1 MPIDFQS
8 LGAVQEV
15 TGSCH
20 LIRVGERRLLLDC
33 GMFQGGRNNAQHNRD
48 PFLFDPATIDAVI
61 LSHAHIDHS
70 GRIPIL
76 VSSGFRGP
84 IYTHPATKDLA
95 RILLKDSAFLH
106 EKETEWENRK
116 RERKGLPLV
125 EPLYTQQD
133 AATAMRQFKVLHYA
147 RPTKIL
153 PGVTV
158 CLHDAG
164 HILGSAIVELKLSDA
179 GVTRTVVFSGDLGHI
194 DAPILRDPVRL
205 ERADL
210 VVMES
215 TYGDRLHRPWDATRE
230 ELIEVIAAARHDKG
244 NILIP
249 SFVVGRSQLLLY
261 WFARYFKEANLE
273 NWQIFL
279 DSPLAIEASNIYVRH
294 SSLYDEAAA
303 ALWAGLDGQ
312 PLLPNLRLTRT
323 TKQSKAINRF
333 HSGAIIIAGSGMCT
347 GGRIKH
353 HLLNNVWRKQCHVII
368 VGYQAYGTP
377 GRAMVDGAK
386 HIRLYGDTVRVAAK
400 VHTVGGLSAHADQNG
415 LLNWYK
421 CFSGGPRVLLV
432 HGE

>member
-1 MPIDFQS
+1 
-8 LGAVQEV
+8 
-15 TGSCH
+15 
-20 LIRVGERRLLLDC
+20 
-33 GMFQGGRNNAQHNRD
+33 
-48 PFLFDPATIDAVI
+48 
-61 LSHAHIDHS
+61 
-70 GRIPIL
+70 
-76 VSSGFRGP
+76 GFRGP

-133 AATAMRQFKVLHYA
+133 AAAAIRQFKVLHYTK
-147 RPTKIL
+147 PTEIL

-164 HILGSAIVELKLSDA
+164 HILGSAIVELKLSA
-179 GVTRTVVFSGDLGHI
+179 GGITRTVVFSGDLGHI

-205 ERADL
+205 EHADL

-215 TYGDRLHRPWDATRE
+215 TYGDRLHRPWHATRE
-230 ELIEVIAAARHDKG
+230 ELIEVIAAARHNKG

-249 SFVVGRSQLLLY
+249 AFAVGRSQLLLY
-261 WFARYFKEANLE
+261 WFARYFEEANLN
-273 NWQIFL
+273 NWRVFL

-294 SSLYDEAAA
+294 SSLYDEVAA
-303 ALWAGLDGQ
+303 ALWEGLEAE

-323 TKQSKAINRF
+323 TKQSKAINLFR
-333 HSGAIIIAGSGMCT
+333 SGAIIIAGSGMCT

-386 HIRLYGDTVRVAAK
+386 YIRLYGETVRVAAA
-400 VHTVGGLSAHADQNG
+400 VHTIGGLSAHADPNG
-415 LLNWYK
+415 MVNWYAH
-421 CFSGGPRVLLV
+421 FAGRPRVLLV
-432 HGE
+432 HGEQESMDVLAQQLRAELNAPVEIASKNNTIDLVETTGA